1 MKPNKKSTRKFR
13 RAYWQD
19 HISSWQHSGQSQR
32 WYCQDNE
39 LALSTFSYWK
49 RKLGKTQQP
58 TRFYPLTI
66 QPDTITLKE
75 NQRSGLRLSL
85 SDNRYQIE
93 LDSDFSSATLKK
105 LLLILEAA

>member
-1 MKPNKKSTRKFR
+1 MKPNKKSTQKSR
-13 RAYWQD
+13 RVYWQD
-19 HISSWQHSGQSQR
+19 HISSWLHSGQSQKL
-32 WYCQDNE
+32 YCLNNE

-85 SDNRYQIE
+85 SNNRYQIE
-93 LDSDFSSATLKK
+93 LDGDFSSVTLKK
-105 LLLILEAA
+105 LLVILEAA